1 MDEAERI
8 ARGLTKLQRECVLR
22 IAAEP
27 SGRLTSFQETL
38 PQPRYISSAAVWRLQ
53 REPRLLQRSVT
64 SPLAW
69 DLTPLG
75 RRVAAVLKTAP

>member
-27 SGRLTSFQETL
+27 SGPRLT
-38 PQPRYISSAAVWRLQ
+38 
-53 REPRLLQRSVT
+53 
-64 SPLAW
+64 
-69 DLTPLG
+69 
-75 RRVAAVLKTAP
+75 